1 MDEIDGR
8 KVSAAEALEAI
19 APELAAATEL
29 PALLFLSDG
38 PRRAI
43 PRAPEEA

>member
-8 KVSAAEALEAI
+8 KVSAAEALEGI

-43 PRAPEEA
+43 PWAPEEA